1 MDHSESNNMI
11 LFNYIIKSKGSKL
24 IEFKNNGY
32 YDDLQ
37 KKNDCQ
43 EKKNYETQYRDNPML
58 KDKIERKRDKK
69 VT

>member
-1 MDHSESNNMI
+1 
-11 LFNYIIKSKGSKL
+11 L

>member
-1 MDHSESNNMI
+1 MKSMTWVMDHSESNNMI

-37 KKNDCQ
+37 EKEWLPR
-43 EKKNYETQYRDNPML
+43 EKKLRSSIQR
-58 KDKIERKRDKK
+58 
-69 VT
+69 

>member
-37 KKNDCQ
+37 
-43 EKKNYETQYRDNPML
+43 EKE
-58 KDKIERKRDKK
+58 
-69 VT
+69 